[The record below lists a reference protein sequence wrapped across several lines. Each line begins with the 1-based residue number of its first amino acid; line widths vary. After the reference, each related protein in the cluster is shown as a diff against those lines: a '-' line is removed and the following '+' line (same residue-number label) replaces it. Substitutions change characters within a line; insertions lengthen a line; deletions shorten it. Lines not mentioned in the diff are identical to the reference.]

1 MSDFFRNTIFV
12 SFDHKN
18 RIGRVIDEFK
28 SMLFVCDTFAFRLHV
43 STVFIGT
50 SIARSLSKLKL
61 YGKNNEG
68 GHAGRI
74 DF

>member
-1 MSDFFRNTIFV
+1 
-12 SFDHKN
+12 
-18 RIGRVIDEFK
+18 
-28 SMLFVCDTFAFRLHV
+28 MLFVCDTFAFRLHV